1 MRSVKVCLACIVS
14 VLALLSVAAVL
25 PDGSDAAPSVSGQS
39 IVAYTEASENYL
51 YLAYIEDTLPDKV
64 DPSRY
69 VRHDGLWYNVDGAS
83 SANGTYLTY
92 GDLRYETF
100 TEDLRA
106 FMDGKLRQYINA

>member
-83 SANGTYLTY
+83 SANGS
-92 GDLRYETF
+92 
-100 TEDLRA
+100 
-106 FMDGKLRQYINA
+106 